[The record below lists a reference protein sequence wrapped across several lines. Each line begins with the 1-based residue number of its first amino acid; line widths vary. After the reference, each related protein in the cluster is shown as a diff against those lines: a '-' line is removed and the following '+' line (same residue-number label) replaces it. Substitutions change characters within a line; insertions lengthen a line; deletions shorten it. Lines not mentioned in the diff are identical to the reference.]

1 MTAPIQQFLRCQ
13 TLICLVGFKHGF
25 CELPREFARVNALA
39 DPSADAICHS
49 DAVVISVGRVLAD
62 AFLLKS
68 LIFRYDD
75 SFALK
80 ESIRRLV
87 LLWSLRSLLLA
98 ISLQE
103 KTA

>member
-1 MTAPIQQFLRCQ
+1 MA
-13 TLICLVGFKHGF
+13 
-25 CELPREFARVNALA
+25 N
-39 DPSADAICHS
+39 PSADAIGHS
-49 DAVVISVGRVLAD
+49 DTVVIGVSRVFAD
-62 AFLLKS
+62 AFLLEC
-68 LIFRYDD
+68 LIFGNDY
-75 SFALK
+75 SLALK